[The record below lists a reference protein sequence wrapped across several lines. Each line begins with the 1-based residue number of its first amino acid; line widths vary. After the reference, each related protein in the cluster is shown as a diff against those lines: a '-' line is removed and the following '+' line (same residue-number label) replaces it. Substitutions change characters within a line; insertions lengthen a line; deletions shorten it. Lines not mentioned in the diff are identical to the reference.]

1 MDINDFM
8 YDDEDVVL
16 NDDQQNQDDDQH
28 QDDSQQNEKESVIE
42 TFLKGQGI
50 QDIHKIKFEDED
62 GSEIERDWDSLD
74 RDEQLNILKSGQ
86 SAPEAELD
94 DEEIELINQ
103 IRASRMSPNQYI
115 QSLIPAQQQD
125 EPHYVVDDL
134 SDEELYVLDLQTRI
148 EDATEDQLQNALNKA
163 KEDEELF
170 QKQVAGIRKE
180 YKQLEEDRNAEQLAM
195 QQEQANQQYQQF
207 SNNIIDSIQGL
218 QNIGDLDISMDNED
232 MNRLASFILD
242 RDATGTSYFARALN
256 NPEELVKM
264 AWFALNGEEVLN
276 SISNY
281 YKKQINQL
289 SKKVPSSKQEGKVV
303 VKPSGNKPQLNI
315 NSIDDLLYS

>member
-8 YDDEDVVL
+8 YDDEEVIT
-16 NDDQQNQDDDQH
+16 DDNQDGTQQQ
-28 QDDSQQNEKESVIE
+28 QDDSQQQQEEESVIE

-148 EDATEDQLQNALNKA
+148 EDATEEQLQNALAKA

-180 YKQLEEDRNAEQLAM
+180 YKQLEEDRNAEQEAI

-207 SNNIIDSIQGL
+207 SNSIIDSIQGL

-242 RDATGTSYFARALN
+242 RDATGTSYFAKALN

-289 SKKVPSSKQEGKVV
+289 SKKGSSTKQEGKVV